1 MKCSI
6 CPRRCGAQ
14 RDEMAG
20 NGYCR
25 QGTLPR
31 IARAGLH
38 FWEEPCISGEKGSGA
53 VFFSGC
59 TLDCVYCQNDS
70 ISHGGVGQAVS
81 EERLGEI
88 FRELIAQGAQNINL
102 VSPTPFVPAIKRVLE
117 REKFQVPVVYNCS
130 GYETVETVRA
140 LDGLV
145 DIYLPDLKYISPALS
160 GRYSGAEDYFEAAS
174 RAGLDMC
181 RQTGL
186 PVYDEEGRM
195 LSGTLVRHLI
205 LPSHAEE
212 SKAVLHW
219 CGENLPEGTPVSVMA
234 QYLPCGRAA
243 EFPELNRRIAKSEYN
258 AVLDEL
264 FSLGL
269 DGYVQERSAAKKE
282 YIPPFDL
289 SGVERKQGL

>member
-1 MKCSI
+1 MNCTL
-6 CPRRCGAQ
+6 CPRRCHAERGE
-14 RDEMAG
+14 RDG
-20 NGYCR
+20 NGYCG

-59 TLDCVYCQNDS
+59 TLGCVYCQNDE
-70 ISHGGVGQAVS
+70 ISHGGVGELVT

-88 FRELIAQGAQNINL
+88 FRELIGQGAQNINL
-102 VSPTPFVPAIKRVLE
+102 VSPTPFLPVLE
-117 REKFQVPVVYNCS
+117 HLLRSERLPVPVVYNCS
-130 GYETVETVRA
+130 GYETVEA
-140 LDGLV
+140 LRRMEGLV

-160 GRYSGAEDYFEAAS
+160 QRYSGTADYFEAAS
-174 RAGLDMC
+174 RAVLEMR
-181 RQTGL
+181 RQTG
-186 PVYDEEGRM
+186 PAVYDEDGRM
-195 LSGTLVRHLI
+195 RSGTMVRHLI

-212 SKAVLHW
+212 SKAVLRW

-234 QYLPCGRAA
+234 QYLPCGRASG
-243 EFPELNRRIAKSEYN
+243 FPEINRRIAKSEYN

-264 FSLGL
+264 FSLEL
-269 DGYVQERSAAKKE
+269 DGYVQERSAAKRE

-289 SGVERKQGL
+289 SGVIKKDS